1 MAIPILRQNAST
13 KYSYKL
19 DKLKE
24 GEKISIVADSMF
36 HAMLNNESRK
46 KFSAYLISMIL
57 NVPFDEIFN
66 TLQFVNNKLDKNK
79 SIEKNRTVDFLC
91 KINDEYV
98 GIEMNNIYS
107 PTKLERNIS
116 YASDI
121 YKKNMKTGVPY
132 DYNYS
137 IQIDLNNF
145 TFNNDK
151 IIDEFELKNKDG
163 ESLTDKIKFIYI
175 YLPNIHKKRYNI
187 DELSELEKFI
197 LVMCEQNIN
206 ICKDLAKGNKI
217 MEEYVDD
224 AVYASNDEVL
234 DIYDAEVI
242 KQMEMQDMKRQGLS
256 EGYDAGRTD
265 GYDAGV
271 EHGIETGKRE
281 QQLEI
286 AKNMLN
292 KNIDIE
298 TIISCTGL
306 SKQEIENL

>member
-1 MAIPILRQNAST
+1 MTIPILMQKAST

-24 GEKISIVADSMF
+24 GEKISIVSDSMF
-36 HAMLNNESRK
+36 NAMLNNEDRK

-57 NVPFDEIFN
+57 NVSFDEIFN
-66 TLQFVNNKLDKNK
+66 TLKFVNNKLDKNK
-79 SIEKNRTVDFLC
+79 SIEKNRTVDYLY
-91 KINDEYV
+91 KINGEYIC
-98 GIEMNNIYS
+98 IEMNNIYS
-107 PTKLERNIS
+107 PTRLERNIS

-151 IIDEFELKNKDG
+151 TIEEFELRNSDG

-175 YLPNIHKKRYNI
+175 YLPNIRKKLYNKN
-187 DELSELEKFI
+187 ELNELEKFI

-206 ICKDLAKGNKI
+206 LSKDLGKGYEI
-217 MEEYVDD
+217 MEDFVDD

-242 KQMEMQDMKRQGLS
+242 KQMEMQDMKKQGLS
-256 EGYDAGRTD
+256 EGYDAGERN
-265 GYDAGV
+265 
-271 EHGIETGKRE
+271 K
-281 QQLEI
+281 QLEI
-286 AKNMLN
+286 AKNMLS

-306 SKQEIENL
+306 SKKEIENL